1 MKNSILSLLIAAMIF
16 LIAALSAQSVKA
28 HDFEVKGFHIDLRV
42 EVMTMPA
49 LKAFAAQLHGI
60 GVNTILMEYEATF
73 PYEKHFTISSK
84 YAYTREEIRD
94 FVKHCATLGIDVI
107 PLQQTIGHT
116 DYILRHP
123 RYLSLAEKI
132 TDPTQVC
139 PLKTEKCIEL
149 FDELFADM
157 ISLHTSRYFHVGGDE
172 TRLLGACPK
181 CASKVAKQGKSKL
194 FVDYMK
200 EICNLVIRHGKIPI
214 MWADIIL
221 EHPEYINELPKET
234 IFVDWNYGWSNRKF
248 GDAEALVKQDVKFW
262 GAPSIRSHPDN
273 MHITTWEKHFDNQR
287 VFIPYC
293 RKQQYNGIVMTSWST
308 SGIFSTVWELD
319 HEVVDMLPLRY
330 VYPMNGF
337 NLLIYMYGKAINQI
351 EPIDPKT
358 VVTEYA
364 CEVLG
369 LSAEEGATIYEL
381 LMTPQVRFPKA
392 KPRADHHGK
401 RKTHNEIIA
410 ELDTAVTQ
418 LSKMKPKH
426 NKSDLDHLILMF
438 EIRLNYVKFKKLEA
452 EINHRDATADAVAEQ
467 VARMKKIIATERTL
481 CKKFAAL
488 QKGYLHPSEIDKIN
502 QARTCK
508 MYDTYHRLETVAKR

>member
-1 MKNSILSLLIAAMIF
+1 MKNSIRSLLIAAMIF

-49 LKAFAAQLHGI
+49 LKAFATQLHGI

-84 YAYTREEIRD
+84 YAYTRDEIKD
-94 FVKHCATLGIDVI
+94 FVKHCAALGIDVI

-123 RYLSLAEKI
+123 RYSSLAEKI

-139 PLKTEKCIEL
+139 PLKTAECIQL

-157 ISLHTSRYFHVGGDE
+157 ISLHPSRYFHVGGDE
-172 TRLLGACPK
+172 TRLLGDCPK
-181 CASKVAKQGKSKL
+181 CADKVAKQGKSKL

-221 EHPEYINELPKET
+221 EHPEYIGELPKET

-248 GDAEALVKQDVKFW
+248 GDAEALVKQGVKFW
-262 GAPSIRSHPDN
+262 GAPAIRSHPDN

-293 RKQQYNGIVMTSWST
+293 REQQYNGIVMTSWST

-319 HEVVDMLPLRY
+319 HEVVDMIPLRY

-337 NLLIYMYGKAINQI
+337 NLLIYMYG
-351 EPIDPKT
+351 
-358 VVTEYA
+358 
-364 CEVLG
+364 
-369 LSAEEGATIYEL
+369 
-381 LMTPQVRFPKA
+381 
-392 KPRADHHGK
+392 
-401 RKTHNEIIA
+401 
-410 ELDTAVTQ
+410 
-418 LSKMKPKH
+418 
-426 NKSDLDHLILMF
+426 
-438 EIRLNYVKFKKLEA
+438 
-452 EINHRDATADAVAEQ
+452 
-467 VARMKKIIATERTL
+467 
-481 CKKFAAL
+481 
-488 QKGYLHPSEIDKIN
+488 
-502 QARTCK
+502 
-508 MYDTYHRLETVAKR
+508 